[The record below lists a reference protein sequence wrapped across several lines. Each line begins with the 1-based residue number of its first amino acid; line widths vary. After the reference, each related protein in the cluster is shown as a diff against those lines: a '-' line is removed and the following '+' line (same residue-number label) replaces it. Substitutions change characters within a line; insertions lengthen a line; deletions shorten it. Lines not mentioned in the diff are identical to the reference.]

1 MLSLKA
7 DSREEV
13 IEVARAYLKILVEAG
28 MEREV
33 CNTLKKLPEVKSAD
47 LTTGDQDII
56 AVIEAPSYETLLK
69 TIVEEMRQIKGISS
83 TSTSLVLD

>member
-1 MLSLKA
+1 MGVTGVMAK
-7 DSREEV
+7 
-13 IEVARAYLKILVEAG
+13 AYLKINVETG

-33 CNTLKKLPEVKSAD
+33 SDALRKLPEVKSAD

-56 AVIEAPSYETLLK
+56 AIIEASSYETLLK
-69 TIVEEMRQIKGISS
+69 TIVEETRRIKGISG